1 MVEVVLRQTV
11 EGDSAIPV
19 EQMWH
24 HEGDDKPN
32 GFACERNL
40 TIKGKRQ
47 TCRIR
52 RTSFQSS
59 SSKISMST
67 SIGRST
73 SWANDTRCDRS
84 CMTCIDSFNE
94 SQPQGL
100 TVKNCQAMCVCLLKT
115 PKVPI
120 VPISTLANAMTRK
133 RKFMSME
140 ATAKLNQ
147 VSNPSKIS
155 YVPRVIVQESGFNA
169 SEKEPQCHHVTLL
182 LLSSDITLS
191 PDQGLDHYYCSQ
203 RV

>member
-1 MVEVVLRQTV
+1 MVKVVLWQTV

-24 HEGDDKPN
+24 HKGDDKPN
-32 GFACERNL
+32 GFACERNM

-47 TCRIR
+47 TCQIR

-84 CMTCIDSFNE
+84 CMTSLTCIDSFNK

-115 PKVPI
+115 LKVPT

-133 RKFMSME
+133 RKSVSME
-140 ATAKLNQ
+140 ATAKLRQ
-147 VSNPSKIS
+147 VSNPQQNFI
-155 YVPRVIVQESGFNA
+155 RTEG
-169 SEKEPQCHHVTLL
+169 
-182 LLSSDITLS
+182 
-191 PDQGLDHYYCSQ
+191 YCSGIRIQ
-203 RV
+203 RVGKRNGSAIM